1 MEDEAGRMGWAKLV
15 GAARVARGTGQFCTT
30 VTCRICMEWMQ
41 QSRAGGSGARRDVW
55 GRSTQLYCSKP
66 CVRGAEGFV
75 HTLPSAPHLM
85 NNAQAKE
92 FNSDKS
98 LTFLVYGLM
107 LSVGA
112 QRDHRSYSLPST
124 RLSEMWR
131 GNQD

>member
-1 MEDEAGRMGWAKLV
+1 
-15 GAARVARGTGQFCTT
+15 
-30 VTCRICMEWMQ
+30 
-41 QSRAGGSGARRDVW
+41 
-55 GRSTQLYCSKP
+55 
-66 CVRGAEGFV
+66 
-75 HTLPSAPHLM
+75 M

-131 GNQD
+131 GKPGLNGEKNKTNKKTQLE